1 MSLKWKWLLTAFLT
15 QLFVGGVFI
24 SIHFHHLGQVADDRL
39 SVLFEQIEQ
48 DVKNRAM
55 IRGGTPTDKF
65 LQSLG
70 RQIYLQYSPAAIVI
84 NDGRQELVRMGG
96 ERNTG
101 NIKSMKPG
109 TMLSAP
115 GIFVK
120 TFRFDNQRFQ
130 FWVVMDK
137 SDVYNE
143 RDRSVLF
150 VAQVLLLSA
159 VASSLMLLGL
169 SHTLSSR
176 LFRLRDKAIA
186 LQTGQTGVRM
196 EVTGR
201 DEITVLGR
209 AFNEM
214 ADSIESNIRTLNDTN
229 EQIISERNRMD
240 SLLSSISTGIAYLD
254 DKFDLVYV
262 NKAFGHMLSTT
273 WPSPAESDMSALLVN
288 AGLVKEQRI
297 ILNELIREHIHR
309 RQLPVDLDFENHKT
323 LRFRFQIQSD
333 EVLGVHGIVL
343 VEDVSLH
350 KNVQDLRQEVERDP
364 LTSTLNRRGFDLALE
379 NRVSRLMPGESLG
392 LMFLDLDGFKLVNDN
407 LGHKAGDQVLR
418 CAAQLLNSACR
429 TVDVVA
435 RLGGDEFAVIV
446 ARASTNLLENMAER
460 IVKAFER
467 EPLFKR
473 MLENHSLKVSS
484 SIGCAIYPIHAE
496 TTTALIEESDRQMYE
511 AKHAGKNCYRIAE
524 SPKTSI
530 ANRPLIPLID
540 PAKASIEPEV
550 DPGSTLSLHADVL
563 ESPTGE
569 VVNPSVS

>member
-24 SIHFHHLGQVADDRL
+24 FIHYHHLTQVADERL
-39 SVLFEQIEQ
+39 HLLFEQIEQ
-48 DVKNRAM
+48 DVKNRTL
-55 IRGGTPTDKF
+55 IRAGSPMDKF
-65 LQSLG
+65 LYQLG
-70 RQIYLQYSPAAIVI
+70 RQVYQQYAPAAILI
-84 NDGRQELVRMGG
+84 GNGTQEAIRIGA
-96 ERNTG
+96 ERDLTPFK
-101 NIKSMKPG
+101 NIKPG
-109 TMLSAP
+109 ALVSTQ
-115 GIFVK
+115 GFVVK
-120 TFRFDNQRFQ
+120 TFRLEAQRLQ

-137 SDVYNE
+137 ADIYE
-143 RDRSVLF
+143 DRGRSVLF

-176 LFRLRDKAIA
+176 LSRLRDKAIA
-186 LQTGQTGVRM
+186 LQTGQAGVRM
-196 EVTGR
+196 EISGR

-214 ADSIESNIRTLNDTN
+214 ADSIESHIRTLNDTN
-229 EQIISERNRMD
+229 EQIVSERNRMD

-254 DKFDLVYV
+254 AKFDLVYV
-262 NKAFGHMLSTT
+262 NKAFGQMLSTT
-273 WPSPAESDMSALLVN
+273 WPVPAQSDLSALLVS

-309 RQLPVDLDFENHKT
+309 RQLPVDLDFDNHKT
-323 LRFRFQIQSD
+323 FRFRFQIQSD
-333 EVLGVHGIVL
+333 EVLGVHGVVL

-379 NRVSRLMPGESLG
+379 NRLSRLMPGESLG

-446 ARASTNLLENMAER
+446 ARASINLLENMAER

-484 SIGCAIYPIHAE
+484 SIGCAIYPIHAD
-496 TTTALIEESDRQMYE
+496 TAAALMEESDRQMYE
-511 AKHAGKNCYRIAE
+511 AKHAGKNCYKIAGGN
-524 SPKTSI
+524 KGTLKG
-530 ANRPLIPLID
+530 RPQ
-540 PAKASIEPEV
+540 AACAS
-550 DPGSTLSLHADVL
+550 DTLSLSFALAQTPPDLDVL

-569 VVNPSVS
+569 AVNPSVS

>member
-39 SVLFEQIEQ
+39 QVLFNQIEQ
-48 DVKNRAM
+48 DVKNRTA
-55 IRGGTPTDKF
+55 IRGGAAVDKF
-65 LQSLG
+65 LQNLA
-70 RQIYLQYSPAAIVI
+70 RQIYLQYAPAAIAI
-84 NDGRQELVRMGG
+84 NEGSQEVARIGG
-96 ERNTG
+96 ERDAG
-101 NIKSMKPG
+101 LFKSMKPG
-109 TMLSAP
+109 TMLSTS
-115 GIFVK
+115 GMFVK
-120 TFRFDNQRFQ
+120 TFRFDNQRYQ
-130 FWVVMDK
+130 FWVVIDK

-186 LQTGQTGVRM
+186 LQTGQSGVRM
-196 EVTGR
+196 EVTGK
-201 DEITVLGR
+201 DEITVLSR

-254 DKFDLVYV
+254 AKFDLVYV
-262 NKAFGHMLSTT
+262 NKAFGQMLSTT

-309 RQLPVDLDFENHKT
+309 RQLPVDLDFDNHKT

-333 EVLGVHGIVL
+333 EVLGVHGVVL

-392 LMFLDLDGFKLVNDN
+392 LMFLDLDGFKLVNDS

-496 TTTALIEESDRQMYE
+496 TAAALMEESDRQMYE

-524 SPKTSI
+524 SPKGSVSGKSMVS
-530 ANRPLIPLID
+530 LID
-540 PAKASIEPEV
+540 SAALQAASVSCESFHP
-550 DPGSTLSLHADVL
+550 DVL

-569 VVNPSVS
+569 AVNPSVS

>member
-24 SIHFHHLGQVADDRL
+24 SIHYHHLTQVADERL
-39 SVLFEQIEQ
+39 QLLFDQIEQ
-48 DVKNRAM
+48 DVKNRTL
-55 IRGGTPTDKF
+55 IRAGTPMDKF
-65 LQSLG
+65 LHQFG
-70 RQIYLQYSPAAIVI
+70 RQIYQQYAPAAILI
-84 NDGRQELVRMGG
+84 SNGTQDAIRIGA
-96 ERNTG
+96 ERDLSSFK
-101 NIKSMKPG
+101 NIKPG
-109 TMLSAP
+109 SLASTP
-115 GIFVK
+115 GFFLK
-120 TFRFDNQRFQ
+120 TFRLEGQRLQ
-130 FWVVMDK
+130 FWVVIDK
-137 SDVYNE
+137 SDVYE
-143 RDRSVLF
+143 DRGRSVLF

-169 SHTLSSR
+169 SHTLSAR
-176 LFRLRDKAIA
+176 LSRLRDKAIA
-186 LQTGQTGVRM
+186 LQTGQAGVRM
-196 EVTGR
+196 EISGR

-214 ADSIESNIRTLNDTN
+214 ADSIESHIRTLNDTN

-254 DKFDLVYV
+254 AKFDLVYV
-262 NKAFGHMLSTT
+262 NKAFGQMLNTT
-273 WPSPAESDMSALLVN
+273 WPTPTQSDMSALLVS

-309 RQLPVDLDFENHKT
+309 RQLPVDLDFDNHKT
-323 LRFRFQIQSD
+323 FRFRFQIQSD
-333 EVLGVHGIVL
+333 EVLGVHGVVL

-379 NRVSRLMPGESLG
+379 NRLSRLMPGESLG

-446 ARASTNLLENMAER
+446 ARASINLLENMAER

-496 TTTALIEESDRQMYE
+496 TAATLMEESDRQMYE
-511 AKHAGKNCYRIAE
+511 AKHAGKNCYKIAGGQ
-524 SPKTSI
+524 KGTLKG
-530 ANRPLIPLID
+530 RPQVNSAADPL
-540 PAKASIEPEV
+540 V
-550 DPGSTLSLHADVL
+550 LDVL

-569 VVNPSVS
+569 PVNPSVS

>member
-24 SIHFHHLGQVADDRL
+24 TIHYHHLGEVADERL
-39 SVLFEQIEQ
+39 MKLFQQIEQ
-48 DVKNRAM
+48 DVKNRVL
-55 IRGGTPTDKF
+55 IRGAIPVDKF
-65 LQSLG
+65 LQNIG
-70 RQIYLQYSPAAIVI
+70 RQIYLQYAPSAIAI
-84 NDGRQELVRMGG
+84 NDGKREIVSMGG
-96 ERNTG
+96 ERNLNQLKNTNPEALMSVKG
-101 NIKSMKPG
+101 
-109 TMLSAP
+109 L
-115 GIFVK
+115 FVK
-120 TFRFDNQRFQ
+120 TFQFDIQGFQ
-130 FWVVMDK
+130 FWTVMDK
-137 SDVYNE
+137 AEVYHE

-169 SHTLSSR
+169 SHTLTSR
-176 LFRLRDKAIA
+176 LFRLRDKAMA
-186 LQTGQTGVRM
+186 LQTGQPGVRM
-196 EVTGR
+196 EVSGR

-214 ADSIESNIRTLNDTN
+214 ADSIESHINTLNDSN

-254 DKFDLVYV
+254 NKFDLVYV
-262 NKAFGHMLSTT
+262 NKAFGQMLNTS
-273 WPSPAESDMSALLVN
+273 WPSPSDNDMSALLVN

-323 LRFRFQIQSD
+323 LRFRFQIQND

-364 LTSTLNRRGFDLALE
+364 LTSTLNRRGFDLALD

-392 LMFLDLDGFKLVNDN
+392 LLFLDLDGFKMVNDS

-496 TTTALIEESDRQMYE
+496 TAAALVEESDRQMYE
-511 AKHAGKNCYRIAE
+511 AKHAGKNCYRIAQ
-524 SPKTSI
+524 SPK
-530 ANRPLIPLID
+530 
-540 PAKASIEPEV
+540 AKPC
-550 DPGSTLSLHADVL
+550 VL
-563 ESPTGE
+563 ESPTG
-569 VVNPSVS
+569 VVVDPSVS

>member
-24 SIHFHHLGQVADDRL
+24 SIHYHHLGEVADVGL
-39 SVLFEQIEQ
+39 LNSFEQIEQ
-48 DVKNRAM
+48 DVKNRTL
-55 IRGGTPTDKF
+55 IKSGGPSDKF
-65 LQSLG
+65 LQNLG
-70 RQIYLQYSPAAIVI
+70 RQIYQQYAPTAIAI
-84 NDGRQELVRMGG
+84 NDGKLEVVRMGG
-96 ERNTG
+96 ERDFSQLKNAT
-101 NIKSMKPG
+101 PG
-109 TMLSAP
+109 TLMSAK
-115 GIFVK
+115 GLFVK
-120 TFRFDNQRFQ
+120 TFQFDSQRYQ

-137 SDVYNE
+137 SEVYHE

-169 SHTLSSR
+169 SHTLTSR
-176 LFRLRDKAIA
+176 LFRLRDKAMA
-186 LQTGQTGVRM
+186 LQTGQSGVRM
-196 EVTGR
+196 EISGR

-214 ADSIESNIRTLNDTN
+214 ADSIESHINTLNDSN
-229 EQIISERNRMD
+229 EQIVSERNRMD

-254 DKFDLVYV
+254 DKFELVYV
-262 NKAFGHMLSTT
+262 NKAFGQMLNTP
-273 WPSPAESDMSALLVN
+273 WPNPADSDLSALLVN

-323 LRFRFQIQSD
+323 LRFRFQIQND

-392 LMFLDLDGFKLVNDN
+392 LLFLDLDGFKLVNDN

-460 IVKAFER
+460 IVNAFER

-496 TTTALIEESDRQMYE
+496 TAAALVEESDRQMYE

-524 SPKTSI
+524 SLKTK
-530 ANRPLIPLID
+530 PL
-540 PAKASIEPEV
+540 
-550 DPGSTLSLHADVL
+550 VL
-563 ESPTGE
+563 ESPTGA
-569 VVNPSVS
+569 VVYPSVS